1 MSFLSRGSSVCM
13 YVDPKC
19 FLTGKKSGITY
30 KENGQL
36 VTYFTSL
43 EKKGDYPVCHHVLLD
58 KNWCA
63 CML

>member
-1 MSFLSRGSSVCM
+1 M